1 MTCSIERCRA
11 FGAAETRCPAGV
23 SYVGQ
28 WSRAVLP
35 AGSSPKFWKKL
46 GRHDPPV
53 GVLQVLVQPHTWPTF
68 PKPRNPTINGCSE
81 FKAVAHNNS

>member
-35 AGSSPKFWKKL
+35 AAVTEVLEKIGSARPARRGAPGARSAAHLADSSKAPKSDNKWVL
-46 GRHDPPV
+46 GV
-53 GVLQVLVQPHTWPTF
+53 
-68 PKPRNPTINGCSE
+68 
-81 FKAVAHNNS
+81 